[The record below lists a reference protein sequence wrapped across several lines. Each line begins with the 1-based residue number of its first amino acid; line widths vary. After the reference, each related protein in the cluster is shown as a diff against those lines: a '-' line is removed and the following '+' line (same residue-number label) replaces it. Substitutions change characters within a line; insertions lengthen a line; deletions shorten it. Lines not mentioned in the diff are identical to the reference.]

1 MQCSDIASNTTA
13 EVLIAVFSFDFV
25 IVNIS
30 WFISGETWT
39 ESGGNSSTDGGE
51 ETETEER
58 ETRVGLCSLTSW
70 IHYSSLVKLV
80 VLVG

>member
-1 MQCSDIASNTTA
+1 MQCRDIAYNTTG
-13 EVLIAVFSFDFV
+13 EVLIAMFSLDCV

-39 ESGGNSSTDGGE
+39 ESGGNSPTDGGE

-58 ETRVGLCSLTSW
+58 ETWVSLER
-70 IHYSSLVKLV
+70 LE
-80 VLVG
+80 